1 MVAFNIA
8 CGACWFCRRGQT
20 QLCEH
25 FRNLGAGVFGGSL
38 GGAQAEL
45 VRIPAA
51 DVNLLSVPAAV
62 DDEAALFVGD
72 ILTTG
77 YYGASLAGA
86 GADDVVAVVGAGP
99 VGFFCVQAARALG
112 AGRVVAL
119 DPEPSRLALAE
130 RAGAEAVDIRARH
143 PSTVMAE
150 ATEGRGADVVIDAV
164 GSAPAYES
172 AIDLVRR
179 GGRVVVLGVYAG
191 ESVELQLG
199 VYWARALDVRFAG
212 ITPVHAW
219 WVRAMEALVR
229 GDLDPLPLISHR
241 MPLEDAARGLRA
253 VRAAR
258 GDEGHPGAV
267 TDRPH
272 ARDHTAATPEVR
284 FADPEPHGLAELL
297 GGLIGRTWRGIR
309 GVRGS
314 CDLRW
319 YRSRRRTPRS
329 PSRSGSSPAASRSSD
344 GWAEHA
350 HLSVRPP
357 RPSCW
362 R

>member
-1 MVAFNIA
+1 MRAVVFDDVGSVRVTEIPDAVVEEPGDAVVRLTRTAICGSDLHFFHGKTPVMPGEGLGHEGVGVVASVGAGVERFVPGDRVVIAFNIA

-72 ILTTG
+72 VLTTG

-86 GADDVVAVVGAGP
+86 GADDVLAVVGAGP
-99 VGFFCVQAARALG
+99 VGFFCIQAARAIG

-241 MPLEDAARGLRA
+241 MPLEEAPEGYRLFARR
-253 VRAAR
+253 
-258 GDEGHPGAV
+258 E
-267 TDRPH
+267 
-272 ARDHTAATPEVR
+272 ATKIILVP
-284 FADPEPHGLAELL
+284 
-297 GGLIGRTWRGIR
+297 
-309 GVRGS
+309 
-314 CDLRW
+314 
-319 YRSRRRTPRS
+319 
-329 PSRSGSSPAASRSSD
+329 
-344 GWAEHA
+344 
-350 HLSVRPP
+350 
-357 RPSCW
+357 
-362 R
+362 